1 MKKTRITSLDQLIEI
16 FPSLTQAQIIDLYLS
31 ALKRVKH
38 LDCMAG
44 KVKEKEKT
52 YDIMDKLSFYTD
64 CAEFLAGYLARCYCE
79 LCGFTAVE
87 RL

>member
-31 ALKRVKH
+31 VLKRVKH
-38 LDCMAG
+38 LDWMAG
-44 KVKEKEKT
+44 KVKEKEKAQ
-52 YDIMDKLSFYTD
+52 DILDKWSFCMD
-64 CAEFLAGYLARCYCE
+64 CAEFLSGYLARCYCE

-87 RL
+87 HL